1 MKMQHKHTEMPVWP
15 NMQTEVNL
23 HDVISR
29 TSGTNV
35 DRSQRLCKIFEP
47 YLVHSSRNRRR
58 GSTCQIHLSRKSKMA
73 VSAIL
78 NFEKS
83 LWIGWRYFHQIW
95 WKDASRPWRWS
106 QVLKHYQQL
115 QDGFQPTCTYLI
127 ALATSTTYT
136 SQKNKTPY
144 SCW

>member
-83 LWIGWRYFHQIW
+83 LSLDWMKVFPPNLVERCITAMEMIAGTQTLS
-95 WKDASRPWRWS
+95 ATARWLS
-106 QVLKHYQQL
+106 AYM
-115 QDGFQPTCTYLI
+115 YLI